1 WCRGPDDPGRE
12 GETAD
17 DPTHDLNSNAD
28 RKCPSIGYV
37 RAVDRRSGPA
47 QLGISYSDG
56 LRQLLTQH
64 LEIQSVRK
72 FKCLHDF
79 EGLRGCS
86 RYDYH
91 LHPGGTKASC
101 VVVSFSSETFVSTN
115 EQMGVQ
121 ATLDGSTSF
130 CLPIDNIFSV
140 SGSGERALHGICPS
154 VGPGSHS

>member
-1 WCRGPDDPGRE
+1 WQSANVRARKQARQELGSACNRSLSPRAADNPTTPPWIKNFPCVSHRVILWCRGPDDPGRE

-17 DPTHDLNSNAD
+17 DPTHDLNRNAD

-72 FKCLHDF
+72 FKCLLDF

-101 VVVSFSSETFVSTN
+101 
-115 EQMGVQ
+115 
-121 ATLDGSTSF
+121 
-130 CLPIDNIFSV
+130 
-140 SGSGERALHGICPS
+140 
-154 VGPGSHS
+154 